1 MAYYTI
7 IIIIIIIIII
17 LSNRIW
23 HSIWVG
29 LDW

>member
-1 MAYYTI
+1 MAYYT